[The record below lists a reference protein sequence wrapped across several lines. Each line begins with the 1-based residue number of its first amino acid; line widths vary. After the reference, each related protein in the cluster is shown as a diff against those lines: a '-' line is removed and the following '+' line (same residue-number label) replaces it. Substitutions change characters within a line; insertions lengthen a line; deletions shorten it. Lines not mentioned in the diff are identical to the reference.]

1 MNELVSTT
9 DAGVVRLFDPDN
21 ADAWL
26 EIDAD
31 TAVPVAW
38 AT

>member
-1 MNELVSTT
+1 MNELVST
-9 DAGVVRLFDPDN
+9 AGDDVVRVFDPDN

-31 TAVPVAW
+31 AAVPVAW